1 MRGTR
6 YLPVLALVAAGTFG
20 PATADAAPPPKGAC
34 LNPAAGGQTV
44 RQVPWAEKLLGAE
57 RAWPFSTG
65 AGVLVAVVD
74 SGVDNDHPQLAEP
87 GKVLP
92 GYDFIRHWPYA
103 DFDCIS
109 HGTAV
114 ASIIAADTESSV
126 GFHGIAPGARI
137 LPLRVSEAEP
147 DDNGTGAAVN
157 PKVFARA
164 IRYAA
169 DQGARVINLS
179 VVMYQDVPAVRAAVR
194 YAQAKGAL
202 LVAAAGNQ
210 HQNTGHDA
218 TPYPAAYP
226 GVIGVG
232 AITIDGSRLPQSQVG
247 SYVDLVAPG
256 GGVLAATREHGYV
269 YWDGTSF
276 ATPFVS
282 GTAALIR
289 AEYPKLSPAQVA
301 SRLLATADPAPGG
314 PDSTEYGHG
323 VVDPYRAVT
332 ESLRGANP
340 AAVKAPL
347 AKPTPDLAAQ
357 HRVAQSRHRA
367 ASAGRIVAYALLIAF
382 GVIVLA
388 VVRPFRRRRPTA
400 PPTGGNWR
408 S

>member
-1 MRGTR
+1 MWTR
-6 YLPVLALVAAGTFG
+6 YVAVLVFAAAGTIG
-20 PATADAAPPPKGAC
+20 PATADGAPPPKGAC
-34 LNPAAGGQTV
+34 LNPASAGQTV
-44 RQVPWAEKLLGAE
+44 RQVPWADNLLGAE

-74 SGVDNDHPQLAEP
+74 SGVDSDHPQLAKP

-114 ASIIAADTESSV
+114 TSIIAADTEPGI
-126 GFHGIAPGARI
+126 GFHGVAPGARI

-157 PKVFARA
+157 PRVFAKA
-164 IRYAA
+164 ICYAA

-179 VVMYQDVPAVRAAVR
+179 VVMYQDVPAVRDAVR

-210 HQNTGHDA
+210 HQDTGGDA

-232 AITIDGSRLPQSQVG
+232 AITIDGSRLPASQVG
-247 SYVDLVAPG
+247 PYVDLVAPG

-282 GTAALIR
+282 GAAALVR
-289 AEYPKLSPAQVA
+289 AEYPRLTAAQVT

-314 PDSTEYGHG
+314 PDSAAYGHG

-332 ESLRGANP
+332 ESLDGANP
-340 AAVKAPL
+340 AAAQAPL
-347 AKPTPDLAAQ
+347 VKPTPDLAAQ
-357 HRVAQSRHRA
+357 RRVAQSRHRA
-367 ASAGRIVAYALLIAF
+367 ASAGRIVVYALLIVS
-382 GVIVLA
+382 GVLLIA

-400 PPTGGNWR
+400 APPADGNWR